1 MTAAVSSV
9 SLNWVI
15 AAFLL
20 IFRCPPTSLHQRFAQ
35 GKHAPLEHGPVFGY
49 QRLQQRA
56 RSAKNA
62 EMIPML
68 APTSPE
74 SAGMSRAALD
84 RVEAHLKQRYIETGR
99 FPGTQLLVY
108 RRGKVVHSAVQ
119 GYADLERKVPV
130 RDDTIFRIYSM
141 TKPITS
147 VAFMMLFEEGRV
159 ALDEPVHKY
168 IPEWKNLGVFAAGNA
183 PAFLTRPPSRPMLI
197 VDLLRHTSGLT
208 YGFQQR
214 SNVDAAYREKKIG
227 DVVKAGTL
235 QTMIEDLANI
245 PLEFSPGEAWN
256 YSLSTDV
263 VGYLIGKISGR
274 PFEQFL
280 KERIFDPL
288 GMNDTDFYVPAD
300 KAHRLAACYSADP
313 QGGMTFHATER
324 KGSLT
329 LQDDPT
335 TSSFL
340 LPPALVSG
348 GGGLCSTVADYLI
361 FCRALLNG
369 GELDGVRLLGPK
381 TLKLMTSNHLPNGLD
396 LPAMSR
402 SLFSEATYNGIG
414 FGLGF
419 SVTMD
424 PAKTLIPGSAGE
436 YSWGGAATTSFWVDP
451 AEELI
456 AIFMTQVLPS
466 SAYPIRRELRTMVY
480 AAITASNL

>member
-1 MTAAVSSV
+1 
-9 SLNWVI
+9 
-15 AAFLL
+15 
-20 IFRCPPTSLHQRFAQ
+20 
-35 GKHAPLEHGPVFGY
+35 
-49 QRLQQRA
+49 
-56 RSAKNA
+56 
-62 EMIPML
+62 ML
-68 APTSPE
+68 APAAPE
-74 SAGMSRAALD
+74 SAGMSKLALD
-84 RVEAHLKQRYIETGR
+84 RIENHIKSRYIETGR
-99 FPGTQLLVY
+99 FPGTRLLVY

-119 GYADLERKVPV
+119 GFADLERKAALT
-130 RDDTIFRIYSM
+130 DDTIFRIYSM

-147 VAFMMLFEEGRV
+147 VAFMMLVEEGLV

-168 IPEWKNLGVFAAGNA
+168 IPEWKNLGVFQAGTY

-214 SNVDAAYREKKIG
+214 SNVDAAYREKNIG
-227 DVVKAGTL
+227 GVEKSGTL
-235 QTMIEDLANI
+235 QSMIEDLAKI

-256 YSLSTDV
+256 YSVATDV
-263 VGYLIGKISGR
+263 IGYLIGLISGK

-288 GMNDTDFYVPAD
+288 GMNDTGFFVAPD
-300 KAHRLAACYSADP
+300 KAHRFAACYSADP
-313 QGGMTFHATER
+313 QGGMTFHAADR
-324 KGSLT
+324 KGGLT
-329 LQDDPT
+329 LQDDPA

-340 LPPALVSG
+340 KPPSLISG
-348 GGGLCSTVADYLI
+348 GGGLCSTADDYLT

-369 GELDGVRLLGPK
+369 GELGGVRLLGPK
-381 TLKLMTSNHLPNGLD
+381 TLALMTSNHLPGGRE
-396 LPAMSR
+396 LPDMSR
-402 SLFSEATYNGIG
+402 SLFSEAAYNGIG

-419 SVTMD
+419 SVTMH

-436 YSWGGAATTSFWVDP
+436 YAWGGAATTSFWIDP

-480 AAITASNL
+480 SAITDSNL